1 MWLSQRC
8 ASPRSTTLAAH
19 HETRNPQRGEEESE
33 QKHLIQKMRSQR
45 QDTLSARCL
54 EGRYNR
60 VSEMT
65 AARDQGAD
73 RRHAVPGQQQ
83 LVGRGAIRQDEEAV
97 SVVTSVVR
105 RLFMTATTGGISAVM
120 PLQPRGMLVRAVVWR
135 GRTPAGE
142 GVIGVRV
149 MQAAPEQHVPEN
161 R

>member
-1 MWLSQRC
+1 MRLT
-8 ASPRSTTLAAH
+8 ARSTTLAAH
-19 HETRNPQRGEEESE
+19 RETRNPQRGEEESE
-33 QKHLIQKMRSQR
+33 QKHLIQKMRPQG
-45 QDTLSARCL
+45 QDTLNARCSD
-54 EGRYNR
+54 GRKDR
-60 VSEMT
+60 VSET
-65 AARDQGAD
+65 TSARDDGAD
-73 RRHAVPGQQQ
+73 RRLDVPGEQQ

-105 RLFMTATTGGISAVM
+105 RLFMTATTAAISAVM
-120 PLQPRGMLVRAVVWR
+120 PMQPRGMLMRAVVWR